1 MLDVPLFMA
10 NRVLDNIFVGGCYA
24 AEDRDFVFTNSV
36 TRVINCCSHTFTN
49 CFQGVGIRYLSYQ
62 FDEDGNSTMF
72 DSRDET
78 ITQVVRFVNEAV
90 EKDECVLIH
99 SVNGD
104 SRSVV
109 LLAGYLVHRFH
120 WPPHRALQFITT
132 KRFSSKPHQNYVR
145 QLHEF
150 ANRRRTKYGEFKDI
164 FGSTRGLKLNHQ
176 EILHRNTFLNAVMA
190 QPNPEELVRQKGI
203 HAILSDCQI
212 PVEVPLAPEK
222 HITWRDG
229 LVTAQIPSTY
239 ANFDAN
245 GRPVGSQSSL
255 IFRPRT
261 PSYRSGQQV
270 RCIPVRMDPS
280 LLPAI
285 SFDLD
290 LPQHKR
296 RSDGYL
302 APVTSSL
309 EGYAVVA
316 KPVSILAKVGTATR
330 GAYDASSVYVP
341 RDEFE
346 AILVAP
352 RGEDLR
358 NESISERSD
367 VSRQSDRPTSARRPQ
382 STMGMPPV
390 HISQMAATQK
400 GQGVGGMRGVNPSY
414 GKALGSNYENQ
425 KAGRQNAAPLLAN
438 VALTKMGQAG
448 QGAYN
453 RTSSDPNI
461 RSSSLTKLRPPTP
474 PRKLEE
480 LAAEAAAAQQGG
492 DPSAAHAA
500 QQAYGHA
507 QQHIYS
513 QQQTPQMSQAQ
524 KMAHVQHMSQAQQ
537 QAHTSARMSQPNRM
551 SASYSAGSSP
561 GMSRS
566 AQPRGSMSSRGP
578 DYMQPRTPTQQGST
592 GARPVSGPSRYTPT
606 SPMTNRGSFSGQSGP
621 RTPTLSNR
629 PHGSQSP
636 SSAYRPISA
645 GRPAQQGFSGTQSG
659 RYSIGNY

>member
-1 MLDVPLFMA
+1 MASSEMLDVPLFMA

-212 PVEVPLAPEK
+212 HVEVPPAPEK

-290 LPQHKR
+290 LPLHKR

-330 GAYDASSVYVP
+330 SAYDASSVYVP

-352 RGEDLR
+352 RGEDVR

-367 VSRQSDRPTSARRPQ
+367 ISRQSDRPTSARRPQ

-390 HISQMAATQK
+390 HISQMSATQK
-400 GQGVGGMRGVNPSY
+400 GQGVGGMRGANPSY

-425 KAGRQNAAPLLAN
+425 KAARQNAAPLLAN

-453 RTSSDPNI
+453 RTSSDPNV
-461 RSSSLTKLRPPTP
+461 RSGSLTKLRPPTP

-480 LAAEAAAAQQGG
+480 LAAEAAAA
-492 DPSAAHAA
+492 AAA
-500 QQAYGHA
+500 QQAGDQSAAHMTQQAYSHA

-513 QQQTPQMSQAQ
+513 QQQTPQ
-524 KMAHVQHMSQAQQ
+524 MSQAQQ

-551 SASYSAGSSP
+551 SSSYSAGSSP

-566 AQPRGSMSSRGP
+566 AQPRGSMSSRGS

-592 GARPVSGPSRYTPT
+592 GTRPVSGPSRYAPAA

-636 SSAYRPISA
+636 SSTYRPISA

-659 RYSIGNY
+659 RYSFGGY

>member
-1 MLDVPLFMA
+1 MMDVPLFMA

-36 TRVINCCSHTFTN
+36 TRIINCCSHSFTN

-99 SVNGD
+99 SINGD

-132 KRFSSKPHQNYVR
+132 KRFNAKPHQNYVR

-190 QPNPEELVRQKGI
+190 QPNPEELTRQKPL
-203 HAILSDCQI
+203 HSILKECQI
-212 PVEVPLAPEK
+212 SVEVAPPPEK

-239 ANFDAN
+239 ANFDTS
-245 GRPVGSQSSL
+245 GRPVGPQSSL

-261 PSYRSGQQV
+261 PSYRAGQQV
-270 RCIPVRMDPS
+270 RCIPVRMDPA
-280 LLPAI
+280 LVPAI

-290 LPQHKR
+290 LPCHKR

-302 APVTSSL
+302 SPVTPSL

-316 KPVSILAKVGTATR
+316 KPVSALAKVGSATR
-330 GAYDASSVYVP
+330 SAYDASSVYIP

-346 AILVAP
+346 AILLNPASLDEVEAEQRTGRP
-352 RGEDLR
+352 LEKTA
-358 NESISERSD
+358 
-367 VSRQSDRPTSARRPQ
+367 DRPTSARRPQ

-390 HISQMAATQK
+390 HISQMSNTQK
-400 GQGVGGMRGVNPSY
+400 LSVPGQRAA
-414 GKALGSNYENQ
+414 GKAVDQ
-425 KAGRQNAAPLLAN
+425 KPNPKSGGAPLLGN
-438 VALTKMGQAG
+438 VALTKMGSTG
-448 QGAYN
+448 QSAYN
-453 RTSSDPNI
+453 RSASDPGV
-461 RSSSLTKLRPPTP
+461 RSGSLTKMRPPTP

-480 LAAEAAAAQQGG
+480 IAAEAAAA
-492 DPSAAHAA
+492 
-500 QQAYGHA
+500 
-507 QQHIYS
+507 
-513 QQQTPQMSQAQ
+513 
-524 KMAHVQHMSQAQQ
+524 AQQ
-537 QAHTSARMSQPNRM
+537 QGVDAGYAAHHNAHPPAQSAQQPRTAQSRQSMGSSQN
-551 SASYSAGSSP
+551 ASYASP
-561 GMSRS
+561 GMARQHTPRTNMSRS
-566 AQPRGSMSSRGP
+566 DYLQHSQRTAAVQP
-578 DYMQPRTPTQQGST
+578 T
-592 GARPVSGPSRYTPT
+592 GRPVSGPSRYTPNQ
-606 SPMTNRGSFSGQSGP
+606 SPGGARPADTL
-621 RTPTLSNR
+621 RTPTQRTTS
-629 PHGSQSP
+629 S
-636 SSAYRPISA
+636 SSAYRPVSA
-645 GRPAQQGFSGTQSG
+645 GRTQQGHQGG
-659 RYSIGNY
+659 PRYSYGSYQ